1 MPPRAAA
8 LFLLLSQGLVL
19 PRSLVV
25 FGARIGAPALC
36 CRVGRCRLGKNA
48 PFGTSKRKRGDN
60 IEEFGILFGQHA
72 RFDTRLMARTEVWY
86 PRSTHTA
93 FVTWAFF
100 GRWGPNRR
108 SWQKRVP
115 NRPNLP
121 ILGRK
126 KRSGIPNPAILPVA
140 QAARVPNPAILPEA
154 RTLKVPNPAILS
166 AGSHR
171 EGAKPAI
178 STFGPAPRQVCGKCD
193 GWPLVEKVLEAVA
206 PHPYNASLR
215 LCAQRWIHPGAWQD
229 GVAA

>member
-1 MPPRAAA
+1 MLESA
-8 LFLLLSQGLVL
+8 LLLSAVELVDVAL
-19 PRSLVV
+19 AKTPRLVPPSGKGATISRSLVS
-25 FGARIGAPALC
+25 FSANMRGLIPALW
-36 CRVGRCRLGKNA
+36 RERR
-48 PFGTSKRKRGDN
+48 
-60 IEEFGILFGQHA
+60 
-72 RFDTRLMARTEVWY
+72 VWY

-108 SWQKRVP
+108 SWQKTGTKSP
-115 NRPNLP
+115 QFAD
-121 ILGRK
+121 LGAK
-126 KRSGIPNPAILPVA
+126 KALGDTKPRDSARSPGRAGTKPRDS
-140 QAARVPNPAILPEA
+140 AR
-154 RTLKVPNPAILS
+154 
-166 AGSHR
+166 GSHLK
-171 EGAKPAI
+171 GAKPRDSVCGVASRGGKPAI

>member
-1 MPPRAAA
+1 MPQSAKSTGKMPPRAAA
-8 LFLLLSQGLVL
+8 LFFALSQGLVL

-72 RFDTRLMARTEVWY
+72 RYDTRLMARTEV
-86 PRSTHTA
+86 SSGVGDQIA
-93 FVTWAFF
+93 DL
-100 GRWGPNRR
+100 GR
-108 SWQKRVP
+108 KRVP

>member
-1 MPPRAAA
+1 MPQSAKSTGKMPPRAAA
-8 LFLLLSQGLVL
+8 LFFALSQGLVL

-108 SWQKRVP
+108 SWQKTGYQ
-115 NRPNLP
+115 
-121 ILGRK
+121 IAQFADLGAK
-126 KRSGIPNPAILPVA
+126 KALGDTKPRDS
-140 QAARVPNPAILPEA
+140 ARGS
-154 RTLKVPNPAILS
+154 LKVPNPAILS

-178 STFGPAPRQVCGKCD
+178 STFGPASRQVCGKCD

>member
-1 MPPRAAA
+1 MAKNVREARTRSQRRPNAAKREVDWQNAPRAAA
-8 LFLLLSQGLVL
+8 LFFALSQGLVL

-108 SWQKRVP
+108 SWQKTGTKSP
-115 NRPNLP
+115 QFAD
-121 ILGRK
+121 LGAK
-126 KRSGIPNPAILPVA
+126 KALGDTKPRDSARSPGRAGTKPRDS
-140 QAARVPNPAILPEA
+140 AR
-154 RTLKVPNPAILS
+154 
-166 AGSHR
+166 GSHLK
-171 EGAKPAI
+171 GAKPRD
-178 STFGPAPRQVCGKCD
+178 SVCGVASRGGQTCD
-193 GWPLVEKVLEAVA
+193 LDVRPRPEASV
-206 PHPYNASLR
+206 R
-215 LCAQRWIHPGAWQD
+215 EM
-229 GVAA
+229 

>member
-1 MPPRAAA
+1 MPQSAKSTGKMPPRAAA
-8 LFLLLSQGLVL
+8 LFFALSQGLVL

-72 RFDTRLMARTEVWY
+72 RYDTRLMARTEVWY

-108 SWQKRVP
+108 SWQKTGYQ
-115 NRPNLP
+115 
-121 ILGRK
+121 IAQFADLGAK
-126 KRSGIPNPAILPVA
+126 KALGDTKPRDS
-140 QAARVPNPAILPEA
+140 AR
-154 RTLKVPNPAILS
+154 
-166 AGSHR
+166 GSHLK
-171 EGAKPAI
+171 GAKPRD
-178 STFGPAPRQVCGKCD
+178 SVCGVASRGGQTCD
-193 GWPLVEKVLEAVA
+193 LDVRPRPEASV
-206 PHPYNASLR
+206 R
-215 LCAQRWIHPGAWQD
+215 EM
-229 GVAA
+229 

>member
-1 MPPRAAA
+1 MPQSAKSTGKMPPRAAA
-8 LFLLLSQGLVL
+8 LFFALSQGLVL

-72 RFDTRLMARTEVWY
+72 RYDTRLMARTEVWY

-108 SWQKRVP
+108 SWQKTGTKS
-115 NRPNLP
+115 PNLP

-126 KRSGIPNPAILPVA
+126 KRSGI
-140 QAARVPNPAILPEA
+140 PNPAILPEA

-193 GWPLVEKVLEAVA
+193 GWPLVEKVLEAVGA
-206 PHPYNASLR
+206 HPYNASLR

>member
-1 MPPRAAA
+1 MPQNAKSTGKMPPRAAA
-8 LFLLLSQGLVL
+8 LFFALSQGLVL

-108 SWQKRVP
+108 SWQKTGYQ
-115 NRPNLP
+115 
-121 ILGRK
+121 IAQFADLGAK
-126 KRSGIPNPAILPVA
+126 KALGDTKPRDSARSPGRAGTKPRDS
-140 QAARVPNPAILPEA
+140 AR
-154 RTLKVPNPAILS
+154 
-166 AGSHR
+166 GSHLK
-171 EGAKPAI
+171 GAKPRD
-178 STFGPAPRQVCGKCD
+178 SVCGVASRGGQTCD
-193 GWPLVEKVLEAVA
+193 LDVRPRPEASV
-206 PHPYNASLR
+206 R
-215 LCAQRWIHPGAWQD
+215 EM
-229 GVAA
+229 

>member
-1 MPPRAAA
+1 MPQSAKSTGKMPPRAAA
-8 LFLLLSQGLVL
+8 LFFALSQGLVL

-108 SWQKRVP
+108 SWQKTGYQ
-115 NRPNLP
+115 
-121 ILGRK
+121 IAQFADLGAK
-126 KRSGIPNPAILPVA
+126 KALGDTKPRDS
-140 QAARVPNPAILPEA
+140 AR
-154 RTLKVPNPAILS
+154 
-166 AGSHR
+166 GSHLK
-171 EGAKPAI
+171 GAKPRD
-178 STFGPAPRQVCGKCD
+178 SVCGVTSRGGQTCD
-193 GWPLVEKVLEAVA
+193 LDVRPRPEASV
-206 PHPYNASLR
+206 R
-215 LCAQRWIHPGAWQD
+215 EM
-229 GVAA
+229 

>member
-1 MPPRAAA
+1 M
-8 LFLLLSQGLVL
+8 L

-25 FGARIGAPALC
+25 FGARIGAPALY

-93 FVTWAFF
+93 FATWAFF
-100 GRWGPNRR
+100 GRWGSNRR
-108 SWQKRVP
+108 SWQKTGYQ
-115 NRPNLP
+115 
-121 ILGRK
+121 IAQFADLGAK
-126 KRSGIPNPAILPVA
+126 KALGDTKPRDSARSPGRAGTKPRDS
-140 QAARVPNPAILPEA
+140 AR
-154 RTLKVPNPAILS
+154 
-166 AGSHR
+166 GSHLKSAKPR
-171 EGAKPAI
+171 DSVCGVASRGAKAAI

>member
-1 MPPRAAA
+1 MPQSAKSTGKMSPRAAA
-8 LFLLLSQGLVL
+8 LFFALSQGLVL

-100 GRWGPNRR
+100 GRWGPNR
-108 SWQKRVP
+108 
-115 NRPNLP
+115 PNLP

-126 KRSGIPNPAILPVA
+126 KRSGI
-140 QAARVPNPAILPEA
+140 PNPAILPEA